1 MSNPIGVGLVGA
13 GVIGGVHAEA
23 LQGVPNA
30 KLIVVA
36 EPREDAGKALAE
48 RYGIDWTPSYETL
61 LQRDDVELV
70 ILGTPSGMH
79 PEQAILAAQHGKHVI
94 TEKPMAITADGAT
107 RMIAA
112 AEKAGVHLAVIFQN
126 RLSPDIFRVRRA
138 IEAGA
143 LGKLVLGQG
152 YVHWHRTQEYYD
164 ANGGWRGTWALDGG
178 GALMNQSIHTVD
190 LLQFLMGGVTAV
202 QAFTATLTHDIET
215 EDTAAAALRFTNGA
229 LGTIG
234 VTTSTD
240 KDRPVHIEIVG
251 EQGKAVF
258 DGNQLVSW
266 ESEMELSDD
275 LLTPQDKELVQGW
288 IANEGF
294 GISHRRQ
301 QQAIF
306 NALER
311 GEIPPFP
318 GSEARKAVDIIL
330 SIYESARTGRRVD
343 LA

>member
-1 MSNPIGVGLVGA
+1 
-13 GVIGGVHAEA
+13 VIGGVHAEA
-23 LQGVPNA
+23 LNGVPNA
-30 KLIVVA
+30 KLLAVA
-36 EPREDAGKALAE
+36 EPRENAGKELAAK
-48 RYGIDWTPSYETL
+48 YGIDWLADYRDL
-61 LQRDDVELV
+61 LARPDVELV

-79 PEQAILAAQHGKHVI
+79 PEQAILAAQHGKHII
-94 TEKPMAITADGAT
+94 TEKPMAITAEGAT
-107 RMIAA
+107 RMIDAA
-112 AEKAGVHLAVIFQN
+112 AQAGVHLAVIFQN

-190 LLQFLMGGVTAV
+190 LLQFLMGGATAV
-202 QAFTATLTHDIET
+202 QAMTATLTHDIET
-215 EDTAAAALRFTNGA
+215 EDTAAAALSFRGGA

-251 EQGKAVF
+251 DKGKAVF
-258 DGNQLVSW
+258 DGTQLVTW
-266 ESEMELSDD
+266 ESEFALTDD
-275 LLTPQDKELVQGW
+275 LLTDQDRELVQGW
-288 IANEGF
+288 SADEGF
-294 GISHRRQ
+294 GGAHRRQ

-311 GEIPPFP
+311 GETPPFP
-318 GSEARKAVDIIL
+318 GAEARKAVDIIL
-330 SIYESARTGRRVD
+330 GIYESARTGRRVE
-343 LA
+343 LV